1 MVLLAYALGDSH
13 CQIPAKAVDN
23 KALDNFLGSSTK
35 IRKHAELPDLR
46 LDCVNVENRAAP
58 SNKHKKASTLGA
70 ERNVRK
76 PVTGITKK
84 IDVLS
89 EQNEKVLFL
98 LASRR
103 QCSEIKQVKKKKRQC
118 SEISIV

>member
-1 MVLLAYALGDSH
+1 
-13 CQIPAKAVDN
+13 
-23 KALDNFLGSSTK
+23 
-35 IRKHAELPDLR
+35 
-46 LDCVNVENRAAP
+46 VNGENRAAP
-58 SNKHKKASTLGA
+58 SDKHKKASTLGA
-70 ERNVRK
+70 EHNVRK

-103 QCSEIKQVKKKKRQC
+103 QCSEIKQVKVIFALYDFC
-118 SEISIV
+118 YTMSVSLFLPISLNRKDLAGTVACK